1 MVKTGVVLL
10 PGDGT
15 QVASYVHVDDLVQ
28 AILKAA
34 FFPQAAGKT
43 YFVASED
50 ADWLRLTALISEA
63 LGRRPLTLKIP
74 LPLVKLAAIGWE
86 VVGHLRGQA
95 AILNRDKVKEA
106 APEAWTCDSS
116 KIKRELSWRPKWL
129 LKDGIKQAAESYLK
143 AGWL

>member
-1 MVKTGVVLL
+1 
-10 PGDGT
+10 
-15 QVASYVHVDDLVQ
+15 
-28 AILKAA
+28 
-34 FFPQAAGKT
+34 
-43 YFVASED
+43 
-50 ADWLRLTALISEA
+50 LTALISEA

-74 LPLVKLAAIGWE
+74 LPLVKLAAIGSE